1 MPRNLKINNYMKHN
15 KKTLIVPHDKNIF
28 RLDMQDI
35 ISEISNYVQ
44 QEEKREEKREGKR
57 EEREEERMCR
67 ICFEGET
74 DISNKLISPCLCKG
88 TQKYIHNNC
97 LKEWRLVNENIP
109 EKRDKCEICNFHFV
123 INNQQDYSIYKE
135 DNSFFL
141 IIIRHML
148 IIISSVIYGSIDYNY
163 DFFTVKTLNFFSYYD
178 CEILKYLKNMKN
190 NSDSNQ
196 NNGYIILLYS
206 VFIYSFVNFIYYLSL
221 TVRTFYKRKEL
232 LDIEYITRV
241 KILDICLKYQQSL
254 FFLFYYIA
262 LIINDFN
269 FFACLLPFICF
280 INSFSYNLY
289 IMKTN
294 MIISELNSS
303 IHEEIIYSF
312 ENNPMLGIELIEDL
326 V

>member
-1 MPRNLKINNYMKHN
+1 
-15 KKTLIVPHDKNIF
+15 
-28 RLDMQDI
+28 
-35 ISEISNYVQ
+35 
-44 QEEKREEKREGKR
+44 
-57 EEREEERMCR
+57 
-67 ICFEGET
+67 
-74 DISNKLISPCLCKG
+74 
-88 TQKYIHNNC
+88 
-97 LKEWRLVNENIP
+97 
-109 EKRDKCEICNFHFV
+109 
-123 INNQQDYSIYKE
+123 
-135 DNSFFL
+135 
-141 IIIRHML
+141 ML
-148 IIISSVIYGSIDYNY
+148 IIISSVIYGSFDYNY

-190 NSDSNQ
+190 NSDSNE

-303 IHEEIIYSF
+303 IHEEVIYSF